1 MPVILN
7 LTDHRTT
14 SKVLQPV
21 TPSQILERACPDRGE
36 ESDKILQ
43 YSIGGRTGGQDIQF
57 KIVPNEHGFVNTM
70 LSAYTGNY
78 ALVIRPDDVWLT
90 VISQFSLYVNANP
103 ELRRD
108 EASFVSHGP
117 RKEQPL
123 ETVDLNSLLLS
134 TQIGELMQRNVLD
147 PALREWVLPNFSTS
161 TPNDIAV
168 GSMLQMAP
176 TIKKVFIPNTETLRR
191 GIPRVTLEGR
201 RGDWELLLKKL
212 ERLKEYGIP
221 AIAWYH
227 LLYPVVSRFA
237 KSFDDPKSPENVEF
251 WKKVVHGEGY
261 GGRSLKLSGW
271 ITAFCVFSFE
281 GKWRIPGL
289 RTGRVGKKDPA
300 TLPSRH
306 FWSTYAP
313 SLQETSLDMTI
324 DGAKYPVL
332 DIHDLSAGYAE
343 VDITVNQGG
352 IASPCVIVAGLT
364 GVGFSSSRDSL
375 LSLTGRNDTV
385 RPVVAWW
392 IFPKLPEAQP
402 QPHEDEPKIMISPE
416 LTMVLPH
423 SGDGVPPT
431 LDGNPV
437 PSSIVFLSETD
448 VPT

>member
-1 MPVILN
+1 
-7 LTDHRTT
+7 
-14 SKVLQPV
+14 V
-21 TPSQILERACPDRGE
+21 TPSQILERACPGQRE
-36 ESDKILQ
+36 EADKILQ
-43 YSIGGRTGGQDIQF
+43 YNIGGWTGRQDIQF
-57 KIVPNEHGFVNTM
+57 KIVPNEHGFVSTM

-103 ELRRD
+103 ELLRD
-108 EASFVSHGP
+108 EANFVSHES
-117 RKEQPL
+117 RKGQPP
-123 ETVDLNSLLLS
+123 EIVDPNSLPLS
-134 TQIGELMQRNVLD
+134 AQIGELMQRNVLD
-147 PALREWVLPNFSTS
+147 PALREWVLPNFCTS

-168 GSMLQMAP
+168 GSMLWMAP
-176 TIKKVFIPNTETLRR
+176 TIKKVLIPDTETLRR

-201 RGDWELLLKKL
+201 QGDWELLLKKL
-212 ERLKEYGIP
+212 ERLKKYGIP

-227 LLYPVVSRFA
+227 LLYPVVSRLA
-237 KSFDDPKSPENVEF
+237 KSFNHAHSPENLEF
-251 WKKVVHGEGY
+251 WKKVVHREGF

-289 RTGRVGKKDPA
+289 QTSRVGKKDPA
-300 TLPSRH
+300 TLPSHH

-324 DGAKYPVL
+324 DGTKYPVL
-332 DIHDLSAGYAE
+332 NIHDLPAGYAE
-343 VDITVNQGG
+343 VDITVNHGG
-352 IASPCVIVAGLT
+352 IVSPCVIVAGLT

-392 IFPKLPEAQP
+392 VFSKLPEAQP
-402 QPHEDEPKIMISPE
+402 QPREDEPKIIISPE
-416 LTMVLPH
+416 LTIVLPN
-423 SGDGVPPT
+423 SSDGMSPT

-437 PSSIVFLSETD
+437 PSSIVF
-448 VPT
+448 